1 MGRKPLLTL
10 WEQEKRRLQPLLLR
24 FTTNLTIY
32 GKAGARCTSLIDC
45 EMGGLLGSLPDNA
58 RSAFRG
64 GDSRSN

>member
-32 GKAGARCTSLIDC
+32 GQAGARYASLIDC
-45 EMGGLLGSLPDNA
+45 EMGGL
-58 RSAFRG
+58 
-64 GDSRSN
+64 